1 MRPIMVSLLTLHL
14 LAGGHARAQIPG
26 PVDRIDLKVRVL
38 DIDGVRYELLC
49 RRALKCWRCA

>member
-1 MRPIMVSLLTLHL
+1 MVSILTFHL

-26 PVDRIDLKVRVL
+26 PVDPIDLKVRVL

-49 RRALKCWRCA
+49 RRAQKCWRCA